1 MPTLLLLAV
10 LTQAPEQQHVEPRDL
25 RFSWAV
31 DVSVTGGLGALWLIS
46 EYGIKKQLAPPQCRW
61 CATNGLDDAV
71 RRAFV
76 PAGSVTFNGI
86 PGPDVA
92 SGVTGYILTPLS
104 VLGYEAFVSGS
115 LKRWAQDAVI
125 ILEAVMAALVANQI
139 VKFAVGRERPFVSD
153 LTPEQKAMTVMPSD
167 NNLSFFSGH
176 ATFTAAFA
184 VAGGIVALQRG
195 YRHPWV
201 VFLVAGALSVTT
213 SVLRI
218 AADKHYFT
226 DVLTGTLMGAG
237 FGTVIP
243 MLFHHQKDLPVEAS
257 VAPNGV
263 ALRVRF

>member
-1 MPTLLLLAV
+1 MPALLLLAV
-10 LTQAPEQQHVEPRDL
+10 LVQAPQQPAEPREL
-25 RFSWAV
+25 PFSWAI
-31 DVSVTGGLGALWLIS
+31 DLSVTGGLGALWLIS
-46 EYGIKKQLAPPQCRW
+46 EYGIKKPLAPPQCRW

-76 PAGSVTFNGI
+76 PAGTVTLNGVQ
-86 PGPDVA
+86 GPDVA
-92 SGVTGYILTPLS
+92 SGVTGYVLTPLS
-104 VLGYEAFVSGS
+104 VLGYEAFAAGS
-115 LKRWAQDAVI
+115 VKRWAQDVVI
-125 ILEAVMAALVANQI
+125 VLEAVMAALVANQV
-139 VKFAVGRERPFVSD
+139 VKFAVGRERPFVSS
-153 LTPEQKAMTVMPSD
+153 LTPEQKAMTAMPAD

-184 VAGGIVALQRG
+184 VAGGVVALQRG

-201 VFLVAGALSVTT
+201 VFLAAGALSVTT

-226 DVLTGTLMGAG
+226 DVLTGTLMGAA
-237 FGTVIP
+237 FGVAIP
-243 MLFHHQKDLPVEAS
+243 MLFHRPRDWPVEAS

>member
-10 LTQAPEQQHVEPRDL
+10 LAQPPEPKELP
-25 RFSWAV
+25 FSWAA
-31 DVSVTGGLGALWLIS
+31 DVSVTGGLAALWLIS
-46 EYGIKKQLAPPQCRW
+46 EFGIKKELAPAQCRW
-61 CATNGLDDAV
+61 CAQNALDNSI

-76 PAGSVTFNGI
+76 PVGTVDPNGI
-86 PGPDVA
+86 QGPDVA

-104 VLGYEAFVSGS
+104 VLGYEAFVAGS
-115 LKRWAQDAVI
+115 FKRWARDVVI
-125 ILEAVMAALVANQI
+125 VLEAVMAALVADQI
-139 VKFAVGRERPFVSD
+139 VKFAAGRERPFVSS
-153 LTPEQKAMTVMPSD
+153 LTPEQKAMASQPAD
-167 NNLSFFSGH
+167 NNLSFYSGH

-184 VAGGIVALQRG
+184 VAGGVVAVQRG
-195 YRHPWV
+195 YPYPWV

-237 FGTVIP
+237 FGVAIP
-243 MLFHHQKDLPVEAS
+243 MLFHRPKELPVEAS

-263 ALRVRF
+263 TLRVRF